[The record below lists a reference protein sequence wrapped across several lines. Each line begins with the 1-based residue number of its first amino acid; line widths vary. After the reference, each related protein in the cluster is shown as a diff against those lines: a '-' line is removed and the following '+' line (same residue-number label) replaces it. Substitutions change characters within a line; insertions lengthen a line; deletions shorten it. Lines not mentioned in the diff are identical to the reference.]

1 MDDSATIK
9 IVIIEVDEIIR
20 NNYAFLIGQT
30 QHYQVINTYPSFDEA
45 AKTLTIDDPDVI
57 LLDIELPGTNGI
69 EAIPKIRKLLP
80 DVHILILTVYE
91 SEKTIFEALSNGASG
106 YLTKNTPVNKIIE
119 SIKEVKDGG
128 GPMSVSIARV
138 VINSFRK
145 NHNSPLSKRETQ
157 ILDLI
162 CNGKGRRQIAQELFI
177 DLETVRT
184 HIKNIYVKLDVN
196 TRAAAI
202 ETARNNKLV

>member
-9 IVIIEVDEIIR
+9 IVIIEVDETIR
-20 NNYAFLIGQT
+20 NDYAFLIGQT
-30 QHYQVINTYPSFDEA
+30 QDYQVINTYASFDDA
-45 AKTLTIDDPDVI
+45 AKTLIIDDPDVI

-91 SEKTIFEALSNGASG
+91 SEKIIFEALSNGASG
-106 YLTKNTPVNKIIE
+106 YLTKNTPVAKIIE
-119 SIKEVKDGG
+119 SIKEVKQGG
-128 GPMSVSIARV
+128 APMSVNIARV

-162 CNGKGRRQIAQELFI
+162 CNGKSRRQIAQELFI

-196 TRAAAI
+196 TRSAAI
-202 ETARNNKLV
+202 ETARNKKLI

>member
-196 TRAAAI
+196 
-202 ETARNNKLV
+202 ARCSY

>member
-184 HIKNIYVKLDVN
+184 HIKNSYVKLDVN